1 MLSSGKAAWL
11 QNRSQEKLK
20 TAVGKSSR
28 QRFAQLGAL
37 LTILM
42 ATAAVLETSW
52 ACLGAVLER
61 LGIDLG
67 SSKAILGDLQCRG
80 RGRDWGADGE
90 TAGLGPPK
98 PKFLNESIKAEPKG
112 QRAMSKNTL
121 TRRRSKRGVS

>member
-20 TAVGKSSR
+20 NAVGKSSR
-28 QRFAQLGAL
+28 QRLAQLGAL

-61 LGIDLG
+61 LGDF
-67 SSKAILGDLQCRG
+67 
-80 RGRDWGADGE
+80 GALRHRFN
-90 TAGLGPPK
+90 TA
-98 PKFLNESIKAEPKG
+98 
-112 QRAMSKNTL
+112 L
-121 TRRRSKRGVS
+121 TPL